1 MQQRCSAV
9 PFFVACFV
17 ICFAPHKRRE
27 DVPEAE
33 TVKGSEKQRRK
44 KQGDGYAELCIEE
57 STLCADCDRLL

>member
-27 DVPEAE
+27 DVSEAK

-57 STLCADCDRLL
+57 STLCADCDWLL